1 MPLYNEDKI
10 MVSPVI
16 LAKEHPDI
24 PDCYGIKIVYIT
36 GGDDKFEVVKHF
48 PIKDGFIEFWDT
60 DEQLHLIPIS
70 SIKNLTF
77 DKRWTKLIELN
88 AKREKN
94 EPIS

>member
-1 MPLYNEDKI
+1 

-36 GGDDKFEVVKHF
+36 GGEDKFEVVKHF

-70 SIKNLTF
+70 SIKHLVF
-77 DKRWTKLIELN
+77 DKRWAKLISLSKEIVN
-88 AKREKN
+88 N
-94 EPIS
+94 EDTD